1 MFRLCIIA
9 LLLVSPAVAARINS
23 GAAETV
29 EVDFL
34 DEKAELVMDGA
45 ARAALG
51 AELTD
56 DDVTAHGSAL
66 LSMFTNLSASKE
78 EIASKFEMSPSL
90 KQLVHDDLKNG
101 PHARTKA
108 ARASLLER
116 AKDTLS
122 EHEANGFDHAL
133 RRKDATPCV
142 CFLLNYQGIKLVD
155 LDRPNTYIADCGS
168 QCLNGCKNA
177 GGWGDNKFVMDS
189 SEAAEIG
196 AEGVTQ
202 PMVAAKCGGG
212 GYGGGY
218 GGYGQQNCECLDATE
233 SVLRIRQ
240 VNRQFGMRV
249 DAARQ
254 QQVFATENECMSSC
268 RCTDYG
274 GADYEGLCVD
284 ERYGD

>member
-1 MFRLCIIA
+1 MFRLCIVT
-9 LLLVSPAVAARINS
+9 LLLVSPAVAVRNDYD
-23 GAAETV
+23 AEKV

-51 AELTD
+51 AELLD

-78 EIASKFEMSPSL
+78 EIASKFEMSPGL

-101 PHARTKA
+101 PQARTSA

-116 AKDTLS
+116 AKETLS
-122 EHEANGFDHAL
+122 EHEANGFEHSL

-142 CFLLNYQGIKLVD
+142 CFLLDYQGLKLID
-155 LDRPNTYIADCGS
+155 LDRPNAQIWDCGS
-168 QCLNGCKNA
+168 QCLNGCKSG
-177 GGWGDNKFVMDS
+177 GGWGDNKFVMDPG
-189 SEAAEIG
+189 EAAAIG
-196 AEGVTQ
+196 AEGVHQ
-202 PMVAAKCGGG
+202 PVVAAKCT
-212 GYGGGY
+212 YGS
-218 GGYGQQNCECLDATE
+218 QCECLDATE
-233 SVLRIRQ
+233 SVARVR
-240 VNRQFGMRV
+240 NANARFGMRI

-254 QQVFATENECMSSC
+254 QQTFMTENECMSGC
-268 RCTDYG
+268 RCQDFG

>member
-1 MFRLCIIA
+1 MFRLCIVA
-9 LLLVSPAVAARINS
+9 LLLVSPAVAARIQS

-122 EHEANGFDHAL
+122 EHEANVKKFYWDYRGQLTKTRNFHIFGRFWVPPGPRGPPGRAPDPPENFEKIQKIL
-133 RRKDATPCV
+133 
-142 CFLLNYQGIKLVD
+142 
-155 LDRPNTYIADCGS
+155 
-168 QCLNGCKNA
+168 KN
-177 GGWGDNKFVMDS
+177 
-189 SEAAEIG
+189 I
-196 AEGVTQ
+196 
-202 PMVAAKCGGG
+202 
-212 GYGGGY
+212 
-218 GGYGQQNCECLDATE
+218 
-233 SVLRIRQ
+233 
-240 VNRQFGMRV
+240 
-249 DAARQ
+249 
-254 QQVFATENECMSSC
+254 
-268 RCTDYG
+268 
-274 GADYEGLCVD
+274 
-284 ERYGD
+284 

>member
-1 MFRLCIIA
+1 MC
-9 LLLVSPAVAARINS
+9 SQKY
-23 GAAETV
+23 G
-29 EVDFL
+29 FL
-34 DEKAELVMDGA
+34 W
-45 ARAALG
+45 
-51 AELTD
+51 
-56 DDVTAHGSAL
+56 S
-66 LSMFTNLSASKE
+66 S
-78 EIASKFEMSPSL
+78 
-90 KQLVHDDLKNG
+90 
-101 PHARTKA
+101 RTK
-108 ARASLLER
+108 LP
-116 AKDTLS
+116 K
-122 EHEANGFDHAL
+122 ANGFDHAL

-155 LDRPNTYIADCGS
+155 LDRPNTPIFDCGS
-168 QCLNGCKNA
+168 QCLNGCKTA

-189 SEAAEIG
+189 REAAEIG

-212 GYGGGY
+212 DGF
-218 GGYGQQNCECLDATE
+218 GQQNCECLDATE